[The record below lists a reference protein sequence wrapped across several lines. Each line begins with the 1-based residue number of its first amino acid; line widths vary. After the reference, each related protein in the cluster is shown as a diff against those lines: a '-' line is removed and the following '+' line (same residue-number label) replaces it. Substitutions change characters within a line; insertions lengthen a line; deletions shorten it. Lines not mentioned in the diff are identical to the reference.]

1 MPQSGGSAPSKKDQ
15 EEMVAFDDVSG
26 AKLDPKL
33 VSEARQAEMRY
44 FKRMQVYR
52 KVSIRKCWHMMG
64 KAPIGVR
71 CVDVIQQD
79 NINPKYRSRLVAKDF
94 KTSNDPELYAA
105 TPPLEALKLIISM
118 EATNSKE
125 QNRVIKKIMVNDVSR
140 TYFYARSDKPTLLRY
155 VRKTVSP
162 ETKVYAES

>member
-1 MPQSGGSAPSKKDQ
+1 
-15 EEMVAFDDVSG
+15 MVAFVDVSG

-52 KVSIRKCWHMMG
+52 KVSIRKCWQMTG

-71 CVDVIQQD
+71 WVEVNKQD

-94 KTSNDPELYAA
+94 KTSNDPEL
-105 TPPLEALKLIISM
+105 
-118 EATNSKE
+118 
-125 QNRVIKKIMVNDVSR
+125 
-140 TYFYARSDKPTLLRY
+140 
-155 VRKTVSP
+155 
-162 ETKVYAES
+162 